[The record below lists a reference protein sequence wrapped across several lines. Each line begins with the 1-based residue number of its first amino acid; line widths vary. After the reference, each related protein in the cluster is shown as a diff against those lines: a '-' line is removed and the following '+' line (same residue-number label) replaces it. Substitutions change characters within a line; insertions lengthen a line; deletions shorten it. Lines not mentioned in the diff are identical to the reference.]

1 MATYPVKHKETGETK
16 DVVMSVHA
24 WDQWKEDNPD
34 WERYYTP
41 ENAPGVGEVGEWQ
54 DKLICLLY
62 TSPSPRDVEESR
74 MPSSA

>member
-34 WERYYTP
+34 WENTIHQKMHQ
-41 ENAPGVGEVGEWQ
+41 ELVKLESGKINLSIKTLVGM
-54 DKLICLLY
+54 K
-62 TSPSPRDVEESR
+62 S
-74 MPSSA
+74 